1 MTLVDAAILG
11 QRAGRYSGH
20 RPHWIGIVFMSLLVV
35 LVIAGIVALIVWASR
50 SRSTAHPVAAAP
62 APPVPVAS
70 GGSPAASASAD
81 ARRILDERLAR
92 GEIEPDEY
100 RARRDALES

>member
-11 QRAGRYSGH
+11 QRAGRYGGH
-20 RPHWIGIVFMSLLVV
+20 RPHWMGLVFVSLLVA
-35 LVIAGIVALIVWASR
+35 LVIAGIVALIIWISR
-50 SRSTAHPVAAAP
+50 TRYPVAAT
-62 APPVPVAS
+62 
-70 GGSPAASASAD
+70 PAAPVGADSAATAASMSAAPGD

-92 GEIEPDEY
+92 GEIEPEDY

>member
-11 QRAGRYSGH
+11 QRAGRFGGH
-20 RPHWIGIVFMSLLVV
+20 RPHWMGLVVMSLLVV
-35 LVIAGIVALIVWASR
+35 LVIAGIVALIIWISR
-50 SRSTAHPVAAAP
+50 TRHPVHAAAS
-62 APPVPVAS
+62 APPVPAAMA
-70 GGSPAASASAD
+70 GSTTASASAD

-100 RARRDALES
+100 RARREALES